1 VSICVQKKEIHRR
14 SIMPS
19 EKSTQSL
26 RNQQTSDHNV
36 EIITPLKVR
45 SHGGQPDSSHPFR
58 SPVMPI
64 LLLLIGLVVMA
75 AGGFIFI
82 RQLSKHPVD
91 VSKEIHG
98 NETSEVD
105 VQKKPVPDATGRLPV
120 GPVTPSAPVTL
131 EQQQTM
137 EPQPTINPAKRA
149 LEKQKAEKAL
159 EAFLILKKVIQEK
172 GVAEWG
178 GKEYE
183 EMITLGREADEAFM
197 DHTFLGAA
205 EKYAQAGRKAAE
217 LADTTQAVFQ
227 RLLEE
232 GRKALE
238 AGNSTMAQKKFRAAL
253 MIEPFKAETL
263 DAVNRLVESGKT
275 HEKNDRF
282 AFAHTDYQEALKLD
296 PESKAAQQALNRV
309 KERIVGQ
316 QFQKLISDGLT
327 AYHDGRYQSAR
338 TQLLRAKSF
347 RPDSREVQNALLQV
361 DEAIR
366 LAKIEKLRQNALTAV
381 HTEDWDKALR
391 SYLAVLKIDPN
402 ISFAVQG
409 KERALEH
416 IRVAKRIRFFLQKP
430 DVMES
435 NPQLQNA
442 VLVIGEA
449 ESLQPRGPRLS
460 QRLDELKALVDA
472 ARTPVKVMIESD
484 NLTEVAVYKVGKLGR
499 FTTRELSL
507 RPGTYTVVGSR
518 DGYKDVRQKIVVKP
532 RQKALR
538 VIVLCENK
546 V

>member
-1 VSICVQKKEIHRR
+1 
-14 SIMPS
+14 MPP

-26 RNQQTSDHNV
+26 KNKQASDHNV

-45 SHGGQPDSSHPFR
+45 SHSSQPDSSRPFR
-58 SPVMPI
+58 LTVMPVF
-64 LLLLIGLVVMA
+64 LLLMGLVVMA
-75 AGGFIFI
+75 SGGFILI
-82 RQLSKHPVD
+82 RHLSKHPVN
-91 VSKEIHG
+91 VSEETHG
-98 NETSEVD
+98 TQTSEVG
-105 VQKKPVPDATGRLPV
+105 VQKKPVPDATLRTKLPV
-120 GPVTPSAPVTL
+120 VPVTPSALATPDP
-131 EQQQTM
+131 QQTM
-137 EPQPTINPAKRA
+137 EPQPTMNPAKQA
-149 LEKQKAEKAL
+149 LEKQTADKAM
-159 EAFLILKKVIQEK
+159 EAFLKLKKVIREK

-183 EMITLGREADEAFM
+183 EMTTLGREADDRFM
-197 DHTFLGAA
+197 DQKFLAAA

-238 AGNSTMAQKKFRAAL
+238 EGDSNIAQKKFRTAL
-253 MIEPFKAETL
+253 MIEPFSDPAQRNLERAEKL
-263 DAVNRLVESGKT
+263 DAVNLLVESGKT
-275 HEKNDRF
+275 HEKNGRF

-296 PESKAAQQALNRV
+296 PESKEAQKALNRV

-316 QFQKLISDGLT
+316 QFQKLMSDGLT

-366 LAKIEKLRQNALTAV
+366 LAKIEKLRHKALTAEQ
-381 HTEDWDKALR
+381 TEDWDKALG
-391 SYLAVLKIDPN
+391 SYLEVLKIDPN

-409 KERALEH
+409 KERALEQ
-416 IRVAKRIRFFLQKP
+416 IRVDKRIRFFLQKP
-430 DVMES
+430 DAMES

-442 VLVIGEA
+442 ILVIEEA
-449 ESLQPRGPRLS
+449 QSLQPMGPQLS

-472 ARTPVKVMIESD
+472 ARTPIKVMIESD

-507 RPGTYTVVGSR
+507 RPGSYTVVGSR
-518 DGYKDVRQKIVVKP
+518 DGYKDVRQKIIVKP
-532 RQKALR
+532 RQKAMR
-538 VIVLCENK
+538 VTVICGNK

>member
-1 VSICVQKKEIHRR
+1 
-14 SIMPS
+14 MPS
-19 EKSTQSL
+19 EKSTRSPQD
-26 RNQQTSDHNV
+26 QQVSDHNV

-45 SHGGQPDSSHPFR
+45 SHSGQPDSSRPFR
-58 SPVMPI
+58 LTVMPI

-82 RQLSKHPVD
+82 RHLSKHPVD
-91 VSKEIHG
+91 VSEETHG
-98 NETSEVD
+98 SETSEVD
-105 VQKKPVPDATGRLPV
+105 VQKKPVPDATRRTKLPV
-120 GPVTPSAPVTL
+120 GPVTPSARVTL
-131 EQQQTM
+131 DQQQIM

-183 EMITLGREADEAFM
+183 EMTTLSREADERFM
-197 DHTFLGAA
+197 DHTFLAAA

-238 AGNSTMAQKKFRAAL
+238 EGDSNIAQKKFRTAL
-253 MIEPFKAETL
+253 MIEPFSDPAQRNLERAETL
-263 DAVNRLVESGKT
+263 DAVNCLVESGKT

-296 PESKAAQQALNRV
+296 PESKEAQQALNRV

-366 LAKIEKLRQNALTAV
+366 LSKIEKLRQKAMTAEK
-381 HTEDWDKALR
+381 TEDWEQALR

-402 ISFAVQG
+402 ISFAVEG
-409 KERALEH
+409 KKRALEQ
-416 IRVAKRIRFFLQKP
+416 IRVAKRIRFFLVKP
-430 DVMES
+430 DVMKS

-442 VLVIGEA
+442 VLVIEEA

-472 ARTPVKVMIESD
+472 ARTPVKVMIKSD

-518 DGYKDVRQKIVVKP
+518 DGYKDVRQKIIVKP

-538 VIVLCENK
+538 VTVICGNK

>member
-1 VSICVQKKEIHRR
+1 
-14 SIMPS
+14 MPS
-19 EKSTQSL
+19 EKSTQSPQD
-26 RNQQTSDHNV
+26 QQVSDHNV

-45 SHGGQPDSSHPFR
+45 SHSSQPESSRPFR
-58 SPVMPI
+58 LTVIPI
-64 LLLLIGLVVMA
+64 LLLLTVLAAMA

-82 RQLSKHPVD
+82 RHLSKHPVN
-91 VSKEIHG
+91 V
-98 NETSEVD
+98 NEETHRTEKSEVE
-105 VQKKPVPDATGRLPV
+105 VQKKRVPDATRRTKLQVDPLTPS
-120 GPVTPSAPVTL
+120 GPVTL
-131 EQQQTM
+131 DQQQTM
-137 EPQPTINPAKRA
+137 EPQQTINPAKQA
-149 LEKQKAEKAL
+149 LEKEKAEKAL
-159 EAFLILKKVIQEK
+159 EAFLKLKKGIEEK

-183 EMITLGREADEAFM
+183 EMTTLGREADERFM
-197 DHTFLGAA
+197 DHTFLAAA

-238 AGNSTMAQKKFRAAL
+238 EGDSNIAQKKFRTAL
-253 MIEPFKAETL
+253 MIEPFSDSAQRNLERAEKL
-263 DAVNRLVESGKT
+263 DAVSRLIKSGKT

-282 AFAHTDYQEALKLD
+282 AFAHTDYREALKLD
-296 PESKAAQQALNRV
+296 PESKEAQKALNRV

-316 QFQKLISDGLT
+316 QFQKLMSDGLA

-338 TQLLRAKSF
+338 TRLLKAKSF

-366 LAKIEKLRQNALTAV
+366 LAKIEKLRHKALTAEQ
-381 HTEDWDKALR
+381 TEDWDKALG
-391 SYLAVLKIDPN
+391 SYLEVLKIDPN

-409 KERALEH
+409 KERALEQ
-416 IRVAKRIRFFLQKP
+416 IRVDKRIRFFLQKP
-430 DVMES
+430 DAMES

-442 VLVIGEA
+442 ILVIEEA
-449 ESLQPRGPRLS
+449 QSLQPMGPQLS

-472 ARTPVKVMIESD
+472 ARTPIKVMIESD

-507 RPGTYTVVGSR
+507 RPGSYTVVGSR
-518 DGYKDVRQKIVVKP
+518 DGYKDVRQKIIVKP
-532 RQKALR
+532 RRKALR
-538 VIVLCENK
+538 VTVICKNK

>member
-1 VSICVQKKEIHRR
+1 
-14 SIMPS
+14 MPS
-19 EKSTQSL
+19 EKSTQSH

-58 SPVMPI
+58 LPVMPI

-82 RQLSKHPVD
+82 HQLSKHPVD
-91 VSKEIHG
+91 VSEEIHG

-105 VQKKPVPDATGRLPV
+105 VQKKPVPDATGRIKLPV
-120 GPVTPSAPVTL
+120 DPVTPSVPVTL

-149 LEKQKAEKAL
+149 LEKQKAEK
-159 EAFLILKKVIQEK
+159 
-172 GVAEWG
+172 
-178 GKEYE
+178 
-183 EMITLGREADEAFM
+183 
-197 DHTFLGAA
+197 
-205 EKYAQAGRKAAE
+205 
-217 LADTTQAVFQ
+217 
-227 RLLEE
+227 
-232 GRKALE
+232 
-238 AGNSTMAQKKFRAAL
+238 
-253 MIEPFKAETL
+253 L

-347 RPDSREVQNALLQV
+347 RPDSREVQNVLLQV

-366 LAKIEKLRQNALTAV
+366 LAKIEKLRQNALTAE

-402 ISFAVQG
+402 ISFALQG

-435 NPQLQNA
+435 KPQLQNA

-472 ARTPVKVMIESD
+472 ARTPVKVIIESD

-538 VIVLCENK
+538 VTVICRNK

>member
-1 VSICVQKKEIHRR
+1 
-14 SIMPS
+14 MPS
-19 EKSTQSL
+19 EKSNQSL
-26 RNQQTSDHNV
+26 HNQQASDHNV

-45 SHGGQPDSSHPFR
+45 SHIGQPDSSRPFR
-58 SPVMPI
+58 LTVMPI
-64 LLLLIGLVVMA
+64 LLLLTGLVVMA

-82 RQLSKHPVD
+82 RHLSKHPVN
-91 VSKEIHG
+91 VSEETHG
-98 NETSEVD
+98 TEKSEVH
-105 VQKKPVPDATGRLPV
+105 VQKKQVPDATRRTKLQV
-120 GPVTPSAPVTL
+120 DPVTPSARVTL
-131 EQQQTM
+131 DPQQTM
-137 EPQPTINPAKRA
+137 DPQQTINPAKRA
-149 LEKQKAEKAL
+149 LEKEKAEKAL
-159 EAFLILKKVIQEK
+159 ESFLKLKKVLQEK

-183 EMITLGREADEAFM
+183 EMTSLGREADERFM
-197 DHTFLGAA
+197 DNMFLAAA

-238 AGNSTMAQKKFRAAL
+238 EGDSNIAQKKFRTAL
-253 MIEPFKAETL
+253 MIEPFSDPAQRNLERAEKL

-296 PESKAAQQALNRV
+296 PESKEAQKALNRV

-316 QFQKLISDGLT
+316 QFQKLISNGLT
-327 AYHDGRYQSAR
+327 AYHDGHYQSAR
-338 TQLLRAKSF
+338 TQLLKAKSF

-366 LAKIEKLRQNALTAV
+366 LAKIEKLRHKALTAEQ
-381 HTEDWDKALR
+381 TEDWEKALR

-409 KERALEH
+409 KERALEQ

-430 DVMES
+430 DAMES

-442 VLVIGEA
+442 ILVIEEA
-449 ESLQPRGPRLS
+449 QSLQPRGPRLS

-499 FTTRELSL
+499 LTTRELSL
-507 RPGTYTVVGSR
+507 RPGIYTVVGSR
-518 DGYKDVRQKIVVKP
+518 DGYKDVRQKIIVKP

-538 VIVLCENK
+538 VTVICKNK

>member
-1 VSICVQKKEIHRR
+1 
-14 SIMPS
+14 MPS

-26 RNQQTSDHNV
+26 QNQQTSDHNV

-45 SHGGQPDSSHPFR
+45 SHRDHPDSSRPFR
-58 SPVMPI
+58 LPATPV
-64 LLLLIGLVVMA
+64 LLLFIGLVVMA
-75 AGGFIFI
+75 AGGVIFI
-82 RQLSKHPVD
+82 RHVSKHSVKM
-91 VSKEIHG
+91 SEGTHG
-98 NETSEVD
+98 TETSEIQ
-105 VQKKPVPDATGRLPV
+105 VQKKQVPDTTRRSNSPV
-120 GPVTPSAPVTL
+120 DPVTPAAPQTL
-131 EQQQTM
+131 ASRQTM
-137 EPQPTINPAKRA
+137 EPQQTINPANRA
-149 LEKQKAEKAL
+149 LEKEKAEKAL
-159 EAFLILKKVIQEK
+159 EAYLKLKKGIQEK

-183 EMITLGREADEAFM
+183 EMTTLSREADERFM
-197 DHTFLGAA
+197 DQNFLAAA
-205 EKYAQAGRKAAE
+205 EKYAHAGRKAAE

-238 AGNSTMAQKKFRAAL
+238 AGDSNMAQKKFRTAL
-253 MIEPFKAETL
+253 RIEPFSDSAQRNLKRAETL

-275 HEKNDRF
+275 HEKNGRF

-296 PESKAAQQALNRV
+296 PESKEAQQALNRV
-309 KERIVGQ
+309 KERIVGL
-316 QFQKLISDGLT
+316 QFQKFISDGLT

-366 LAKIEKLRQNALTAV
+366 LAKIEKLRQKAITAEQ
-381 HTEDWDKALR
+381 TEDWEKALR
-391 SYLAVLKIDPN
+391 SYLAVLKIDSN

-409 KERALEH
+409 KERALEQ

-430 DVMES
+430 DVIES

-442 VLVIGEA
+442 ILVIEEA

-460 QRLDELKALVDA
+460 QRLDKLKALVDA
-472 ARTPVKVMIESD
+472 ARTPVTVTIESD

-499 FTTRELSL
+499 FTARELSL
-507 RPGTYTVVGSR
+507 RPGSYTVVGSR
-518 DGYKDVRQKIVVKP
+518 DGYKDVRQKIIVKL

-538 VIVLCENK
+538 VTVICRNK

>member
-1 VSICVQKKEIHRR
+1 
-14 SIMPS
+14 MPS
-19 EKSTQSL
+19 EKSNQSL
-26 RNQQTSDHNV
+26 QNQQTSDHDV

-45 SHGGQPDSSHPFR
+45 SHSGQPDSSRPFR
-58 SPVMPI
+58 LTVMPI
-64 LLLLIGLVVMA
+64 YLLLTGLVVMA

-82 RQLSKHPVD
+82 RHLSKYPVN
-91 VSKEIHG
+91 VSEETHG
-98 NETSEVD
+98 TEKSEVD
-105 VQKKPVPDATGRLPV
+105 VQKKQVPDVTRRTKLQVDPL
-120 GPVTPSAPVTL
+120 TPSEPVTL
-131 EQQQTM
+131 DAQETMDPQQ
-137 EPQPTINPAKRA
+137 TINPAKRA
-149 LEKQKAEKAL
+149 LEKEKAEKAL
-159 EAFLILKKVIQEK
+159 EAFLKLKEVIKEK

-183 EMITLGREADEAFM
+183 EMTSLSREADEGFM
-197 DHTFLGAA
+197 DQKFLDAA
-205 EKYAQAGRKAAE
+205 EKYSQASRKAAE

-238 AGNSTMAQKKFRAAL
+238 EGDSNIAQKKFRMAL
-253 MIEPFKAETL
+253 MIEPLSDPAQRNLERAEKL
-263 DAVNRLVESGKT
+263 DVVNRLIESGKT

-282 AFAHTDYQEALKLD
+282 AFAHTDYREALKLD
-296 PESKAAQQALNRV
+296 PESKEAQKALNRM

-338 TQLLRAKSF
+338 AQLLRAKSF

-366 LAKIEKLRQNALTAV
+366 LAEIEKLRHKALTAEQ
-381 HTEDWDKALR
+381 TEDWAKALR
-391 SYLAVLKIDPN
+391 GYLAVLKIDPN

-416 IRVAKRIRFFLQKP
+416 IRIAKRIQFFLQKP
-430 DVMES
+430 DVVES
-435 NPQLQNA
+435 NSQLQNA
-442 VLVIGEA
+442 ILVIEEA
-449 ESLQPRGPRLS
+449 QSLQPMGPQLS
-460 QRLDELKALVDA
+460 QRLDKLKALVDA

-499 FTTRELSL
+499 FITRELSL
-507 RPGTYTVVGSR
+507 RPGSYTVVGSR
-518 DGYKDVRQKIVVKP
+518 DGYKDVRRKIIVKP
-532 RQKALR
+532 RSKSVR
-538 VIVLCENK
+538 VTVICKNK

>member
-1 VSICVQKKEIHRR
+1 
-14 SIMPS
+14 MPS
-19 EKSTQSL
+19 EKSTQSPQD
-26 RNQQTSDHNV
+26 QQASDHNV

-45 SHGGQPDSSHPFR
+45 SHNSQPESSRSFR
-58 SPVMPI
+58 LTVMPI

-82 RQLSKHPVD
+82 RHLSKHPVD
-91 VSKEIHG
+91 VSEETHG
-98 NETSEVD
+98 SETSEVD
-105 VQKKPVPDATGRLPV
+105 VQKKPVPDATRRTKLPV
-120 GPVTPSAPVTL
+120 GPVTPSARVTL
-131 EQQQTM
+131 DQQQIM
-137 EPQPTINPAKRA
+137 EPQPTINSAKRA

-183 EMITLGREADEAFM
+183 EMTTLSREADEQFM
-197 DHTFLGAA
+197 DHTFLAAA

-238 AGNSTMAQKKFRAAL
+238 EGDSNIAQKKFRTAL
-253 MIEPFKAETL
+253 MIEPFSDSAQRNLERAETL

-296 PESKAAQQALNRV
+296 PESKEAQQALNRV

-366 LAKIEKLRQNALTAV
+366 LSKIEKLRQKAMTAEK
-381 HTEDWDKALR
+381 TEDWEQALR

-409 KERALEH
+409 KERALEQ
-416 IRVAKRIRFFLQKP
+416 IQIGKRIRFFLQKP
-430 DVMES
+430 DAMES
-435 NPQLQNA
+435 NQQLQNA
-442 VLVIGEA
+442 VLAIEEA

-472 ARTPVKVMIESD
+472 ARTPVKVMIKSD

-518 DGYKDVRQKIVVKP
+518 DGYKDVRQKIIVKP

-538 VIVLCENK
+538 VTVICGNK